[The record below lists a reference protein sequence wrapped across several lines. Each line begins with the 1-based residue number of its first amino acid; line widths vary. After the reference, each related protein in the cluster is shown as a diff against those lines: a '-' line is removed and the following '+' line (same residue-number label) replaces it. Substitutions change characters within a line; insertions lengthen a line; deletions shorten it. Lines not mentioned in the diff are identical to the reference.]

1 MNIPFARVDRQ
12 FQTIRPEVLSA
23 AESVFTHGKVLQ
35 GSEVT
40 ELEEQIA
47 AMHGLPHAVAVNSGT
62 DSLILALKSLDL
74 KRGGRV
80 AVTSLSFIASAS
92 AIVHAGGVPVF
103 VDIDDYYQSQENA
116 LLELINN
123 QQVDGIIAVHLYG
136 QMMDLTRVRA
146 AAKQRGIFVIE
157 DAAQALGARRFDQ
170 PPGGLSD
177 ITCISFDPTKVIGAY
192 GSGGAALT
200 ADPDLKDRLK
210 RLRYHGSTGNGMF
223 GEIGFNTQ
231 LATVQAALLC
241 VKLKYADKWQ
251 ARRIEIAEKYSRRL
265 GDIPPI
271 AVPTLMNGNVHNF
284 HKYVIR
290 LNGDRNRLM
299 KCLADNS
306 IGTKVHYAV
315 PLHKQPCFAGVSET
329 CGSLTNVETT
339 ISEILSLPI
348 YPELHDEEVDYIC
361 EKVRCF
367 FGN

>member
-123 QQVDGIIAVHLYG
+123 QQVAGIIAVHLYG
-136 QMMDLTRVRA
+136 QMIPA
-146 AAKQRGIFVIE
+146 
-157 DAAQALGARRFDQ
+157 
-170 PPGGLSD
+170 
-177 ITCISFDPTKVIGAY
+177 TC
-192 GSGGAALT
+192 
-200 ADPDLKDRLK
+200 
-210 RLRYHGSTGNGMF
+210 
-223 GEIGFNTQ
+223 
-231 LATVQAALLC
+231 
-241 VKLKYADKWQ
+241 
-251 ARRIEIAEKYSRRL
+251 
-265 GDIPPI
+265 
-271 AVPTLMNGNVHNF
+271 
-284 HKYVIR
+284 
-290 LNGDRNRLM
+290 
-299 KCLADNS
+299 
-306 IGTKVHYAV
+306 
-315 PLHKQPCFAGVSET
+315 
-329 CGSLTNVETT
+329 
-339 ISEILSLPI
+339 
-348 YPELHDEEVDYIC
+348 
-361 EKVRCF
+361 
-367 FGN
+367 